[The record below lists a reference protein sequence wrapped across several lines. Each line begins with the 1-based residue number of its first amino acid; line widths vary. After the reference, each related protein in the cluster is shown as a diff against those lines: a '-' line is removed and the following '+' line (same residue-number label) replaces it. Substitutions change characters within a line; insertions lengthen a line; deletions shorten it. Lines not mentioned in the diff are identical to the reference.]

1 MKQVLQRIG
10 ILFVIFI
17 AAVFGYFY
25 WMQSRTRKE
34 ATAYTSMEESEL
46 PVVYMKALGR
56 EMNCLHGYV
65 QEMAGAVFRDSLT
78 ILPEEREMGIRISRC
93 QGQVTGIYYEIRSMD
108 LSRLIERTSVES
120 WAASENG
127 VEALLPVQ
135 NLLSRDQ
142 EYLLILTVDTD
153 THGAVRYYTRIM
165 WTDNEIAKEMVDL
178 AADFS
183 AKTFSYEQA
192 TELTMYLESDNTGD
206 NTNLGQVN
214 IHSSFSQITWGG
226 LKMMPLGEVLIS
238 LRELSGSMSQ
248 VTVNYLASRK
258 DKEDNLEMY
267 EVEDNFVMRR
277 GEQRIYMMD
286 FERRTD
292 QIFTGQSDLFSG
304 NRILLGITD
313 ENKIHGRVSE
323 NKKVHAFVSNG
334 DLWYFNEESN
344 NLDIDRR
351 AVRIFSFRSSSEEG
365 IRPAFREHSIKILGV
380 SDEESVDFLVYG
392 YMNRGRHEGCV
403 GIAVYHYNAEENAL
417 DERFFVPSSRSYEEL
432 KLDMNELSYLSP
444 GGMLYLKVDSGI
456 YAIDLISNEYMVVA
470 EGLPE
475 GGYAVSQDGK
485 RLAWQ
490 EGSQLYQSKRIHLMN
505 LETGE
510 KNEIVSDLG
519 DCLRALGFVGN
530 DFIYGLAK
538 SDSRWVVN
546 GRVEELPMYALEIL
560 GEDMALQTRY
570 EKQGYFIS
578 GVSVEDSRIHL
589 KRIIPVMGDFYQVV
603 DEDTI
608 VCNEEIPEDKL
619 EGIGWYADGER
630 QKLYF
635 VRLSSEIGRG
645 KAIYAFA
652 PEKITYG
659 MAEILNLGSMV
670 SVPGMRFYAYGE
682 GHLLGI
688 TRDFPA
694 AVALAHEKMGIVVNE
709 NQQVLW
715 SRVDRPTAST
725 VREQREAAARLMRNI
740 EAFTEN
746 RVFSDGVLLLE
757 SRGCSLNQVL
767 YFVGKGYPV
776 FAYVEDG
783 RGCLLMGYDSYNVT
797 IYSPETGESEKM
809 GLNDARNYFA
819 SYGND
824 FICGIF
830 SQ

>member
-1 MKQVLQRIG
+1 MKQVLQKIG

-25 WMQSRTRKE
+25 WVQSRTRRE
-34 ATAYTSMEESEL
+34 ATVYTSMEESEL
-46 PVVYMKALGR
+46 PVVYMKSLGR

-65 QEMAGAVFRDSLT
+65 QDMAGAVLRDSLT
-78 ILPEEREMGIRISRC
+78 ILPEEREMGIRIDRC
-93 QGQVTGIYYEIRSMD
+93 QGQVTGIYYEIRSLD

-120 WAASENG
+120 WNPLENG
-127 VEALLPVQ
+127 AEAVLPIQ
-135 NLLSRDQ
+135 NLLNRDQ
-142 EYLLILTVDTD
+142 EYLLSLTVDTD

-165 WTDNEIAKEMVDL
+165 WTNNEIAKEMVDL

-183 AKTFSYEQA
+183 AKTFYYEQA
-192 TELTMYLESDNTGD
+192 TELTMYLESNNTGD
-206 NTNLGQVN
+206 NTNLGQVD

-226 LKMMPLGEVLIS
+226 LKMVPLGEVFVS

-248 VTVNYLASRK
+248 VTVNYLTSRE
-258 DKEDNLEMY
+258 DKKENLELY

-286 FERRTD
+286 FERKTD
-292 QIFTGQSDLFSG
+292 QIFTGQPDLFSG

-313 ENKIHGRVSE
+313 ENKIHGKVSE
-323 NKKVHAFVSNG
+323 NKKIHAFVSNG
-334 DLWYFNEESN
+334 DLWYFNE
-344 NLDIDRR
+344 DDDDHR

-365 IRPAFREHSIKILGV
+365 IRPVFREHSIKTLGV
-380 SDEESVDFLVYG
+380 NDEGAVDFLVYG
-392 YMNRGRHEGCV
+392 YMNRGHHEGCV
-403 GIAVYHYNAEENAL
+403 GIAVYHYDAEKNAL
-417 DERFFVPSSRSYEEL
+417 EERFFVPSSRSYEEL
-432 KLDMNELSYLSP
+432 QLDMKTLSYLSP
-444 GGMLYLKVDSGI
+444 GGMLYLKVDAGI

-490 EGSQLYQSKRIHLMN
+490 EGSQLYQSTQIHLMN

-510 KNEIVSDLG
+510 KNEVVSAFG
-519 DCLRALGFVGN
+519 DCLRTLGFVGN

-538 SDSRWVVN
+538 SDSRWIIN
-546 GRVEELPMYALEIL
+546 GRLEELPMYALEIL

-570 EKQGYFIS
+570 EKPGYFIS

-589 KRIIPVMGDFYQVV
+589 NRIVPVAGDFYQVV

-608 VCNEEIPEDKL
+608 VCNEEIPGDKL
-619 EGIGWYADGER
+619 DGIGWYSDGER

-635 VRLSSEIGRG
+635 IRLSSEIGRG
-645 KAIYAFA
+645 KNISAFA

-670 SVPGMRFYAYGE
+670 NVPGMRFYAYGG

-688 TRDFPA
+688 TRDFTE
-694 AVALAHEKMGIVVNE
+694 AVELAYEKMGIVVNE
-709 NQQVLW
+709 SQQVLW

-725 VREQREAAARLMRNI
+725 VRNQSEAAARLMKNI
-740 EAFTEN
+740 ESFAES
-746 RVFSDGVLLLE
+746 RVFSDGIVLLE
-757 SRGCSLNQVL
+757 ARGCSLNQVL
-767 YFVGKGYPV
+767 YFLGRGYPV
-776 FAYVEDG
+776 FVYVEEG
-783 RGCLLMGYDSYNVT
+783 RGRLLMGYDSYNVT

-809 GLNDARNYFA
+809 GLNDARDYFA

-830 SQ
+830 PQ